1 MKTKF
6 KELLN
11 TQFQPNGFTIA
22 SETLSIG
29 QKAERIAKM
38 AKNAQ
43 DENGEFAKMFASNI
57 AEWMEQIAQMAQS
70 SLDNQLDQS

>member
-11 TQFQPNGFTIA
+11 PQFQPNGFTIA

-29 QKAERIAKM
+29 QKAQRIADM
-38 AKNAQ
+38 AKERQ
-43 DENGEFAKMFASNI
+43 DEQGEFAKMFCSNI
-57 AEWMEQIAQMAQS
+57 EEWMQEIAQMAQR
-70 SLDNQLDQS
+70 SLDKQLDQS